1 MKDSLFGRLS
11 WTFASKYRITLL
23 IWVIFLVFGFFS
35 YTTFLGREG
44 FPPINLPIGAVQGT
58 YFADNPAKVDAEVT
72 SKITDSFQSLDSIKK
87 FQTASGPNFYT
98 VFVTFN
104 DDVDVDQGIQD
115 LEAAIGTADLPD
127 STSPTVSSFDPSKF
141 DNKYNLLLAVYDQ
154 QDSDYQDLYSRATQ
168 VATKLQARNEIQSAS
183 AVPVVEQVTNPAN
196 GQKIERQTSINTI
209 GVKEDGQINYY
220 PAISIGVVKSDSIDA
235 IELSK
240 ATSEVLESKNL
251 VEASAGSAADTTRTT
266 ITADFA
272 KTINS
277 QISSLESSLKGGLI
291 AVIIVA
297 LLLISWRAALVIAL
311 FIPTVL
317 ALSFLSLNLL
327 GITLNTITLF
337 ATILTL
343 GLFVDDATIIV
354 EAIDAHRRDSKDHK
368 TIIKTAIKR
377 VGIAS
382 LAGTLTTILVFTPML
397 YVSGILGSFITLL
410 PITVI
415 LALTIS
421 FITSIILV
429 PFLSRILVLSS
440 GKGKADKML
449 DKLSLLVPVER
460 VIANGLSKL
469 PLLNKKDKKKGRIVT
484 TIMVGIS
491 LLAILGAGVLSSRL
505 PLDIFPQSKDSDILL
520 ASVEFAP
527 GTPIEKAN
535 TITQQINKNIVKG
548 VGENLTYVTYT
559 GADNRQASIE
569 IGLTPFGEREL
580 TSHDI
585 IDQLNDTGLEISG
598 ASIKYGQ
605 QDSGP
610 PSEDF
615 PFQMRVYA
623 PNEDLLS
630 QSSKAIADY
639 IEDQSFQISGK
650 TVQVKEV
657 ETDIDG
663 TIRTSEKG
671 RYVTILANFD
681 DSNLTSAAV
690 INLQDNV
697 QSKFDK
703 DKLESIGLTTDALDF
718 DVSQE
723 SENAESFNSIGVG
736 LVVALIGMYVL
747 LVILFN
753 SFSQPLLI
761 FMAIPFSL
769 FGVFLGLTL
778 TDNSFSFF
786 VMLGLLGLIG
796 IVVNNTILL
805 TEYAN
810 QERDNGADRHQAI
823 SEAVKDRFR
832 PLVTTTLTTVFA
844 LLPLALSDPFWQAL
858 AYTLIFGMIS
868 STTLI
873 IISFPYYYLLFE
885 RIRDWKNK
893 KIPSLR

>member
-1 MKDSLFGRLS
+1 MKNTVFGS
-11 WTFASKYRITLL
+11 IAWKFASKYRITLL
-23 IWVIFLVFGFFS
+23 IWLIFLAFGFFS
-35 YTTFLGREG
+35 YTSFLGREG

-58 YFADNPAKVDAEVT
+58 YFADDPKQVDSQVT
-72 SKITDSFQSLDSIKK
+72 SKISEAIAPLDAVDK
-87 FQTASGPNFYT
+87 FQTASGPNFYS
-98 VFVTFN
+98 VFVTFK
-104 DDVDVDQGIQD
+104 DDVEVDDGVQE
-115 LEAAIGTADLPD
+115 LETAIGNANLPD
-127 STSPTVSSFDPSKF
+127 STEPSVSSFDPSKF
-141 DNKYNLLLAVYDQ
+141 DNKYNLLLAVYDDQ
-154 QDSDYQDLYSRATQ
+154 TSNYQDLYSSANQ
-168 VATKLQARNEIQSAS
+168 VAEKLQARSEITSAT
-183 AVPVVEQVTNPAN
+183 AIPVIEDVQNPAT
-196 GQKIERQTSINTI
+196 GEDVQRQTSINTI
-209 GVKEDGQINYY
+209 GIKQDDGQIKYF
-220 PAISIGVVKSDSIDA
+220 PAISIGVEKADSIDA
-235 IELSK
+235 IELSN
-240 ATSEVLESKNL
+240 ATKDVLSSPNL
-251 VEASAGSAADTTRTT
+251 VEGSAAASTKTT

-272 KTINS
+272 RIIDQ

-317 ALSFLSLNLL
+317 ALSFTSLNLL

-354 EAIDAHRRDSKDHK
+354 EAIDAHKRDSKDHK
-368 TIIKTAIKR
+368 RIIKSAVKR
-377 VGIAS
+377 VGVAS
-382 LAGTLTTILVFTPML
+382 LAGTLTTILVFSPML

-421 FITSIILV
+421 FITSIVLV

-440 GKGKADKML
+440 GKGKKDNLL
-449 DKLSLLVPVER
+449 DKLSILVPVER
-460 VIANGLSKL
+460 ITADFLSKL
-469 PLLNKKDKKKGRIVT
+469 PLINKNNKKKGRIIT
-484 TIMVGIS
+484 TALVGVS
-491 LLAILGAGVLSSRL
+491 LLAIIGAGALSSRL
-505 PLDIFPQSKDSDILL
+505 PLDIFPQSKDSDVLQ

-527 GTPIEKAN
+527 GTSIEQAN
-535 TITQQINKNIVKG
+535 EITEEINQNIKQG
-548 VGENLTYVTYT
+548 AGQYLDYVTYV
-559 GADNRQASIE
+559 GADNRQANIE
-569 IGLTPFGEREL
+569 IGLTPYDQREP

-585 IDQLNDTGLEISG
+585 IEDLNQTGLEISG
-598 ASIKYGQ
+598 ATIKYSQ

-623 PNEDLLS
+623 SSDELLKTAS
-630 QSSKAIADY
+630 TDITGYIADQQF
-639 IEDQSFQISGK
+639 DISGSQ
-650 TVQVKEV
+650 VNVKEV

-681 DSNLTSAAV
+681 DTNLTSAAV
-690 INLQDNV
+690 ISLEEEVKSQ
-697 QSKFDK
+697 FDE
-703 DKLESIGLTTDALDF
+703 DKLEAIGLTSDALDF

-723 SENAESFNSIGVG
+723 SENAESFNSIGIG
-736 LVVALIGMYVL
+736 LIVALVGMYVL
-747 LVILFN
+747 LVMLFN

-769 FGVFLGLTL
+769 FGVFLGLTI

-810 QERDNGADRHQAI
+810 QEREKGADRHQAI

-885 RIRDWKNK
+885 RIRDWKNRK
-893 KIPSLR
+893 FPGLE